1 VLILRKTPYLELLT
15 TAVIVSFHALIA
27 PKPRIA
33 SDALFIEGV
42 VFSVIG
48 TIIALRISDQVT
60 FPSLHKKQHA
70 TTRHQQAQSRSGL
83 LTSILMRRNG
93 LRILLIGLILITAAI
108 VIGKLLA
115 RSAT

>member
-1 VLILRKTPYLELLT
+1 VHILRKTPFLELLT
-15 TAVIVSFHALIA
+15 SIAIVGFHAVIA
-27 PKPRIA
+27 KPRIA

-70 TTRHQQAQSRSGL
+70 TRHQQAQSRSGL
-83 LTSILMRRNG
+83 LTSILIRRNG

-108 VIGKLLA
+108 VIGELLV

>member
-1 VLILRKTPYLELLT
+1 VRILRKTPLFELLT
-15 TAVIVSFHALIA
+15 SAVVASLDVVIA

-60 FPSLHKKQHA
+60 FPSLHKKQHE
-70 TTRHQQAQSRSGL
+70 TTRHEQAQSRSGL

-93 LRILLIGLILITAAI
+93 LRILLIGFILVTAAI
-108 VIGKLLA
+108 IIGELLA
-115 RSAT
+115 RPAT

>member
-1 VLILRKTPYLELLT
+1 MHILRKTPFLELLT
-15 TAVIVSFHALIA
+15 TVVIISSHALIA

-48 TIIALRISDQVT
+48 TIIALRISDQVK
-60 FPSLHKKQHA
+60 FPSLHEKQHA
-70 TTRHQQAQSRSGL
+70 TTRHEQAQSRPGL
-83 LTSILMRRNG
+83 VRSILMRRNG
-93 LRILLIGLILITAAI
+93 PRILLIGLILIAGAI
-108 VIGKLLA
+108 VIGELLA